1 MFLQS
6 SLWEYLP
13 LISNSIET
21 NCRNMGG
28 KGVTPAGRLLKASN
42 LGGWLAVVSGSAE
55 VVWVAGGSELGEY
68 PRLHCRF
75 SSKEQVRVV

>member
-6 SLWEYLP
+6 SLWDYLP
-13 LISNSIET
+13 LISNST
-21 NCRNMGG
+21 DCRNMGG

-42 LGGWLAVVSGSAE
+42 LGGWLTVVSGSAE

-75 SSKEQVRVV
+75 LQRSKSG